1 MRRHAILYVLCFVFL
16 LLPLLACD
24 STVVINQ
31 SQCESSDECD
41 RDSICNKQQGKCIKE
56 DNDNDGWSSAR
67 DCDDNNKNVY
77 PGAPEICGNKI
88 DDNCNKVVDEEP
100 CECIEGSER
109 PCGVTDEGQC
119 SKGIQRCTRGK
130 WGECLGG
137 VDPIPEDCNGKD
149 DDCDGSIDEQLK
161 GDCYG
166 GKEGT
171 RDRGECK
178 GGSRTCDNGQWGSCV
193 DEVVPEPEKCDGA
206 DNDCDGLVDEELEK
220 DCYDGPANTKGRGIC
235 TAGKR
240 VCVGGK
246 WGECKGEVQPGTE
259 DCNGKDDDCDGKVDN
274 GLASTT
280 CYIGPK
286 DTEGVGECRSGLRS
300 CDSDNGKWSECVG
313 QILPAGKETCGDNKD
328 NNCNGQTDE
337 GCTSYFEITT
347 SIDTDSGKIDGIKH
361 PGWKGSGQFQL
372 ASLRIPANKRV
383 KVTGSNPLSLTVQG
397 SIEILGTLDLSGGDG
412 GSSNCQNNNPGAGG
426 SAGGGQGAK
435 GGGGGQ
441 CSVGGSQPP
450 GGDGIGNGGGKGGK
464 GGSAEG
470 GGGGGGSHANKG
482 GDGKPTGFGGKPG
495 LPYGSATTITGGS
508 GGGGGACGVLGSSL
522 FAVYTPA
529 AGGGGGGGALQIE
542 STTGDVTISGNILTN
557 GGDGGAAPECQGGLT
572 PGSATGGGGGGGSGG
587 SILIRAKGNIT
598 VSASSYLTAEGGS
611 GGGLAK
617 AKGGDG
623 SEGRIRFQDSD
634 GQVNFPSARVLP
646 APTLAKY

>member
-1 MRRHAILYVLCFVFL
+1 MRRHVILYALCFVFL

-41 RDSICNKQQGKCIKE
+41 KDSVCNKQQGKCIKE

-88 DDNCNKVVDEEP
+88 DDNCNKVIDEEP
-100 CECIEGSER
+100 CECIDGSER
-109 PCGVTDEGQC
+109 ACGVTDEGQC

-149 DDCDGSIDEQLK
+149 DDCDGSVDEQLK
-161 GDCYG
+161 GDCYT
-166 GKEGT
+166 GKDGT

-178 GGSRTCDNGQWGSCV
+178 GGSRTCDNGKWGECV
-193 DEVVPEPEKCDGA
+193 DEIVPEPEKCDGA
-206 DNDCDGLVDEELEK
+206 DNDCDGLVDEDLEGE
-220 DCYDGPANTKGRGIC
+220 CYDGPANTKGRGVC

-286 DTEGVGECRSGLRS
+286 ETEGVGECRSGLRS
-300 CDSDNGKWSECVG
+300 CDSDKGKWSDCIG
-313 QILPAGKETCGDNKD
+313 QILPEGKDTCGDGKD

-337 GCTSYFEITT
+337 GCTTLFEITT
-347 SIDTDSGKIDGIKH
+347 SIDTDSGKIDGILH

-372 ASLRIPANKRV
+372 TNLRIPANKKV
-383 KVTGSNPLSLTVQG
+383 KVTGSNPLTLTVQG
-397 SIEILGTLDLSGGDG
+397 TVEIVGTLDLSGGDG
-412 GSSNCQNNNPGAGG
+412 GDGDPQCQK
-426 SAGGGQGAK
+426 STAGGGGAAGGGGGAK
-435 GGGGGQ
+435 GGNGGA
-441 CSVGGSQPP
+441 CIPFNPNQPP
-450 GGDGIGNGGGKGGK
+450 GGNGSGQGAGTGGKAAGTT
-464 GGSAEG
+464 G
-470 GGGGGGSHANKG
+470 GGGAGASHASKG
-482 GDGKPTGFGGKPG
+482 GDGQPTGSGGTAGPT
-495 LPYGSATTITGGS
+495 YGSATTITGGS
-508 GGGGGACGVLGSSL
+508 GGGGGACGAETLT
-522 FAVYTPA
+522 YTPGG
-529 AGGGGGGGALQIE
+529 GGGGGGGAVQIE
-542 STTGDVTISGNILTN
+542 STTGDVTVSGNVIAS
-557 GGDGGAAPECQGGLT
+557 GGSGGLGPGCQGLATIYGGA
-572 PGSATGGGGGGGSGG
+572 GGGGSGG
-587 SILIRAKGNIT
+587 SILIRAKGNISIAAT
-598 VSASSYLTAEGGS
+598 AYISAEGGA
-611 GGGLAK
+611 GGGAAT
-617 AKGGDG
+617 AKGGKG
-623 SEGRIRFQDSD
+623 SEGRVRFQDGD
-634 GQVNFPSARVLP
+634 GQVTFPAARVVP